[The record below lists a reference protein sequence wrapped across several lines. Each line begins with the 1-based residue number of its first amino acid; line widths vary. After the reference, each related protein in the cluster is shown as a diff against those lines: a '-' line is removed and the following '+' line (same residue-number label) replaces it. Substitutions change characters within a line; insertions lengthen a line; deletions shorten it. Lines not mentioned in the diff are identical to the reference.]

1 MKEKLKALYNKE
13 PVKRAV
19 RTFVQTACSTF
30 AVNLA
35 AVNIIDTDAKTLK
48 AAITS
53 LIAASIAAGVAAVM
67 NLKKEDE
74 ING

>member
-1 MKEKLKALYNKE
+1 MKGKLKALYNKE

-19 RTFVQTACSTF
+19 RTFLQTACSTF
-30 AVNLA
+30 AVNLTA
-35 AVNIIDTDAKTLK
+35 INFIDTDAKALK
-48 AAITS
+48 AALAS
-53 LIAASIAAGVAAVM
+53 LIAASLAAGAAAVM